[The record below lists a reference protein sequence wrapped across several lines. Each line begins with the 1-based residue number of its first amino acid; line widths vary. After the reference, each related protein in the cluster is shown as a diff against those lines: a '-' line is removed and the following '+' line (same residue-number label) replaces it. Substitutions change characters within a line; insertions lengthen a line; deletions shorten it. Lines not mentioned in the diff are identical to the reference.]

1 MTIKNKTE
9 GVLAKKVADKTQRN
23 AELQQN
29 LEKMGSRAMT
39 NHFQRAYYKR
49 ISYAFEKWKEC
60 KRSDKHKER
69 IIRRTIEHMLK
80 HSGNYLMAVMKNWKN
95 LAKINDQKN
104 TKVAI
109 ELEMQDTSLV

>member
-1 MTIKNKTE
+1 
-9 GVLAKKVADKTQRN
+9 
-23 AELQQN
+23 
-29 LEKMGSRAMT
+29 
-39 NHFQRAYYKR
+39 
-49 ISYAFEKWKEC
+49 
-60 KRSDKHKER
+60 
-69 IIRRTIEHMLK
+69 MLK